1 MMVFVAL
8 LRLIVA
14 VVYLNCTRNKV
25 MNIKAIL
32 FKLFID
38 TIMGTVLGLF
48 DILTLDLDVMPNESF
63 DSDIDSLASW
73 TPISI
78 ILDC

>member
-1 MMVFVAL
+1 
-8 LRLIVA
+8 
-14 VVYLNCTRNKV
+14 
-25 MNIKAIL
+25 
-32 FKLFID
+32 
-38 TIMGTVLGLF
+38 MGTVLGLF